1 MTSFYGLGALKGLIV
16 TLRYLFRKPFTVEYP
31 DEKLVPNPR
40 FRGNSFV
47 WYEDRCTGNGACAK
61 ACPLGIIRIVTHPT
75 SRPDIGNLYA
85 IDRFDIDTGR
95 CMFCALCIEAC
106 PYDAVFMGNDFERAT
121 KTRDGLVIH
130 KEDLVT
136 GAKLPTQQFRPQ
148 LEAMEYKGEEE
159 LDQHEAGRWSL

>member
-16 TLRYLFRKPFTVEYP
+16 TLRYLFRKPFTVQYP
-31 DEKLVPNPR
+31 EEKITPNPR
-40 FRGNSFV
+40 FRGNTFV

-75 SRPDIGNLYA
+75 SQPDIGNVYA

-106 PYDAVFMGNDFERAT
+106 PYDAVFMGNDFEQAT
-121 KTRDGLVIH
+121 NTRDELVLH

-136 GAKLPTQQFRPQ
+136 GPKRPTQQFRPQ
-148 LEAMEYKGEEE
+148 LEAMKYKGEEE

>member
-1 MTSFYGLGALKGLIV
+1 
-16 TLRYLFRKPFTVEYP
+16 
-31 DEKLVPNPR
+31 
-40 FRGNSFV
+40 
-47 WYEDRCTGNGACAK
+47 
-61 ACPLGIIRIVTHPT
+61 
-75 SRPDIGNLYA
+75 
-85 IDRFDIDTGR
+85 
-95 CMFCALCIEAC
+95 MFCALCIEAC